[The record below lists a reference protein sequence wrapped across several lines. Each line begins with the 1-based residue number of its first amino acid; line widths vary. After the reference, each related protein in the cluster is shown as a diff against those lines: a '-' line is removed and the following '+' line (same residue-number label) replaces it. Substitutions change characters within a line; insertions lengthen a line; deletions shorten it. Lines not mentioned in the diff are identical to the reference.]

1 MLKYIVFLTALF
13 LLNSCG
19 LPYDRLDGGNG
30 NKVPKKNFK
39 FSNKKN
45 IDIYSFKKN
54 IEIDFFYE
62 VDEIY
67 ESDRNF
73 NFIGNHKIKGNG
85 LIQYYENVC
94 VRTMNKKFM
103 NPDPQKIGG
112 RGIIYSQNGIL
123 NCDIFSG
130 GYNNKMYVETY
141 KIKIENNK
149 YYFLQTHNLSGNMC
163 YVYVKGE
170 KVPEEYKKYE
180 AIW

>member
-1 MLKYIVFLTALF
+1 
-13 LLNSCG
+13 
-19 LPYDRLDGGNG
+19 
-30 NKVPKKNFK
+30 
-39 FSNKKN
+39 
-45 IDIYSFKKN
+45 
-54 IEIDFFYE
+54 
-62 VDEIY
+62 
-67 ESDRNF
+67 
-73 NFIGNHKIKGNG
+73 
-85 LIQYYENVC
+85 
-94 VRTMNKKFM
+94 M

-112 RGIIYSQNGIL
+112 RGIIYLQNGIL

-170 KVPEEYKKYE
+170 KVPKEYKKYE